1 MDLLKQGDLDHYKKQ
16 AIHKALNVHKLDE
29 EDRLCPICREDL
41 LEHTSAVKT
50 HCCKRIFGEE
60 CLQTWLDSS
69 EVGLSGNCPMCRGTI
84 EDNVELRTKY
94 DIYTTDKIFLTIKQL
109 EINNKTPQLHKSPFK
124 LIFELDIV
132 KYLIL
137 ETLEPVFHEED
148 EEEMMERRIH
158 LYRRARSLMKGMNI
172 NYYPVSLFSI
182 TRGAR

>member
-1 MDLLKQGDLDHYKKQ
+1 
-16 AIHKALNVHKLDE
+16 
-29 EDRLCPICREDL
+29 
-41 LEHTSAVKT
+41 
-50 HCCKRIFGEE
+50 
-60 CLQTWLDSS
+60 
-69 EVGLSGNCPMCRGTI
+69 MCRGTI

-137 ETLEPVFHEED
+137 ETLEPVFHEDD